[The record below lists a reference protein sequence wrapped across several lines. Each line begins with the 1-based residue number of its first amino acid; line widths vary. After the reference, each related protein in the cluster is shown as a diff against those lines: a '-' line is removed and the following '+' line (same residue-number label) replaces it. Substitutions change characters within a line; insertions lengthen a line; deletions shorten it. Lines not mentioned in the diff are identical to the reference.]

1 MVMGDRDIPLEVLQN
16 LRRWA
21 WLGNLLRIVHVVL
34 GVVATGAGLYVA
46 TFTERDPTYTKLGTF
61 TAAFCLALLTAFNIG
76 GKADSIR
83 RAWRHVTAACMLYK
97 GDAAFTLER
106 LVKAYTEAEA
116 MIGDVPFQ
124 GVDPKAS
131 PQRGSPTQ
139 GVGLVGRPTGDAKR

>member
-1 MVMGDRDIPLEVLQN
+1 MEVIMGDREIPLEVLQN
-16 LRRWA
+16 LRRWS
-21 WLGNLLRIVHVVL
+21 WLGNLLRIIHVIL
-34 GVVATGAGLYVA
+34 GVVATAAGLYVA

-97 GDAAFTLER
+97 GDPTFTLER
-106 LVKAYTEAEA
+106 LVKAYSEAET

-131 PQRGSPTQ
+131 LQRSTSAQ
-139 GVGLVGRPTGDAKR
+139 GTGHMGRP